1 MTEKGGAGRMELL
14 ELFNIQGTLFLM
26 ILVGALLKKLGIVDD
41 EGRRC
46 LTDLCINV
54 VIPCNIVKSC
64 LVGMEPGVLHAC
76 AVLLVVALAIQFV
89 SVGLNRFLYKN
100 YPDQQRK
107 VLQYCTLVSN
117 GGFLGNGVAEG
128 VYGTMGLL
136 YASIYLIPMRIVMWS
151 AGTSYFVAGQTDKKK
166 LLRNIITHPCL
177 VAVYIGMA
185 VMLLQIP
192 LPELVTT
199 TVTSIGN
206 CNTPLT
212 MFIIGTILVDVK
224 LTTIVNPT
232 TLWISAL
239 RLVLLP
245 LAAWGMSL
253 AAGLE
258 PVATGVAVI
267 MTGMPA
273 GSTAAIFAARYG
285 SDAIFATKCVVL
297 STLLSMLTI
306 PVWCYLIG
314 A

>member
-1 MTEKGGAGRMELL
+1 MELL

-26 ILVGALLKKLGIVDD
+26 ILVGAVVKKLGIVD
-41 EGRRC
+41 ENGRRC

-54 VIPCNIVKSC
+54 IIPSNILKSC
-64 LVGMEPGVLHAC
+64 LIDMDPAVLHAC
-76 AVLLVVALAIQFV
+76 AVLLVVALAIQIV
-89 SVGLNRFLYKN
+89 SVGLNKFLYKN
-100 YPDQQRK
+100 YPDAQRK

-128 VYGTMGLL
+128 VYGTLGLL

-151 AGTSYFVAGQTDKKK
+151 AGTSYFVAGGTDKKK
-166 LLRNIITHPCL
+166 VVRNILTHPCL

-185 VMLLQIP
+185 IMLLHIP
-192 LPELVTT
+192 LPSLL
-199 TVTSIGN
+199 TSTITGIGN
-206 CNTPLT
+206 CNTAIT
-212 MFIIGTILVDVK
+212 MFIIGTILADVP
-224 LTTIVNPT
+224 LWTIVNPT
-232 TLWISAL
+232 TLWISLL

-245 LAAWGMSL
+245 AVAWGISL
-253 AAGLE
+253 AMGLE
-258 PVATGVAVI
+258 AVATGVAVI

-285 SDAIFATKCVVL
+285 SDAAFATKCVVL

-306 PVWCYLIG
+306 PVWCYFIG

>member
-1 MTEKGGAGRMELL
+1 MELL

-26 ILVGALLKKLGIVDD
+26 ILVGALVKKLGIVD
-41 EGRRC
+41 EAGRRC
-46 LTDLCINV
+46 LTDLCVNV
-54 VIPCNIVKSC
+54 IIPCNILKSC
-64 LVGMEPGVLHAC
+64 LIDLDSSVLRAC
-76 AVLLVVALAIQFV
+76 EILVVVALAIQII
-89 SVGLNRFLYKN
+89 SVILNKFLYKN
-100 YPDQQRK
+100 YPEAQNK
-107 VLQYCTLVSN
+107 VLKYCTLVSN

-128 VYGTMGLL
+128 VYGTLGLL
-136 YASIYLIPMRIVMWS
+136 YASMYLIPMRIVMWS
-151 AGTSYFVAGQTDKKK
+151 AGTSYFVAGGTDKKK
-166 LLRNIITHPCL
+166 VVRNILTHPCL

-185 VMLLQIP
+185 IMLLHIP
-192 LPELVTT
+192 LPTLL
-199 TVTSIGN
+199 TSTAI
-206 CNTPLT
+206 T
-212 MFIIGTILVDVK
+212 MFIIGTILVDVP
-224 LTTIVNPT
+224 LLTIVNPT

-245 LAAWGMSL
+245 AAAWGISL
-253 AAGLE
+253 ALGLE

-285 SDAIFATKCVVL
+285 SDAVFATKCVVL

>member
-1 MTEKGGAGRMELL
+1 MELL

-26 ILVGALLKKLGIVDD
+26 ILVGALVKKLGIVD
-41 EGRRC
+41 EAGRRC
-46 LTDLCINV
+46 LTDLCVNV
-54 VIPCNIVKSC
+54 IIPCNILKSC
-64 LVGMEPGVLHAC
+64 LIDLDSSVLRAC
-76 AVLLVVALAIQFV
+76 EILVVVALAIQII
-89 SVGLNRFLYKN
+89 SVILNKFLYKN
-100 YPDQQRK
+100 YPEAQNK
-107 VLQYCTLVSN
+107 VLKYCTLVSN

-128 VYGTMGLL
+128 VYGTLGLL
-136 YASIYLIPMRIVMWS
+136 YASMYLIPMRIVMWS
-151 AGTSYFVAGQTDKKK
+151 AGTSYFVAGGTDKKK
-166 LLRNIITHPCL
+166 GVRNILTHPCL

-185 VMLLQIP
+185 IMLLHIH
-192 LPELVTT
+192 LPTLL
-199 TVTSIGN
+199 TSTITGIGN
-206 CNTPLT
+206 CNTAIT
-212 MFIIGTILVDVK
+212 MFIIGTILVDVP
-224 LTTIVNPT
+224 LLTIVNPT

-245 LAAWGMSL
+245 AAAWGISL
-253 AAGLE
+253 ALGLE

-285 SDAIFATKCVVL
+285 SDAVFATKCVVL

>member
-1 MTEKGGAGRMELL
+1 MELL

-26 ILVGALLKKLGIVDD
+26 ILVGALVKKLGIVD
-41 EGRRC
+41 EAGQRC
-46 LTDLCINV
+46 LTDLCVNV
-54 VIPCNIVKSC
+54 IIPCNILKSC
-64 LVGMEPGVLHAC
+64 LIDLDSSVLRAC
-76 AVLLVVALAIQFV
+76 EILVVVALAIQII
-89 SVGLNRFLYKN
+89 SVILNKFLYKN
-100 YPDQQRK
+100 YPEAQNK
-107 VLQYCTLVSN
+107 VLKYCTLVSN

-128 VYGTMGLL
+128 VYGTLGLL
-136 YASIYLIPMRIVMWS
+136 YASMYLIPMRIVMWS
-151 AGTSYFVAGQTDKKK
+151 AGTSYFVAGGTDQKKVV
-166 LLRNIITHPCL
+166 RNILTHPCL

-185 VMLLQIP
+185 IMLLHIP
-192 LPELVTT
+192 LPTLL
-199 TVTSIGN
+199 TSTITGIGN
-206 CNTPLT
+206 CNTAIT
-212 MFIIGTILVDVK
+212 MFIIGTILVDVP
-224 LTTIVNPT
+224 LLTIVNPT

-245 LAAWGMSL
+245 AAAWGISL
-253 AAGLE
+253 ALGLE

-285 SDAIFATKCVVL
+285 SDAVFATKCVVL

>member
-1 MTEKGGAGRMELL
+1 MELL

-26 ILVGALLKKLGIVDD
+26 ILVGALVKKLGIVD
-41 EGRRC
+41 EAGRRC
-46 LTDLCINV
+46 LTNLCVNV
-54 VIPCNIVKSC
+54 IIPCNILKSC
-64 LVGMEPGVLHAC
+64 LIDLDSSVLRAC
-76 AVLLVVALAIQFV
+76 EILVVVALAIQII
-89 SVGLNRFLYKN
+89 SVILNKFLYKN
-100 YPDQQRK
+100 YPEAQNK
-107 VLQYCTLVSN
+107 VLKYCTLVSN

-128 VYGTMGLL
+128 VYGTLGLL
-136 YASIYLIPMRIVMWS
+136 YASMYLIPMRIVMWS
-151 AGTSYFVAGQTDKKK
+151 AGTSYFVAGGTDKKK
-166 LLRNIITHPCL
+166 AVRNILTHPCL

-185 VMLLQIP
+185 IMLLHIP
-192 LPELVTT
+192 LPTLL
-199 TVTSIGN
+199 TSTITGIGN
-206 CNTPLT
+206 CNTAIT
-212 MFIIGTILVDVK
+212 MFIIGTILVDVP
-224 LTTIVNPT
+224 LLTIVNPT

-245 LAAWGMSL
+245 AAAWGISL
-253 AAGLE
+253 ALGLE

-285 SDAIFATKCVVL
+285 SDAVFATKCVVL

>member
-1 MTEKGGAGRMELL
+1 MELL

-26 ILVGALLKKLGIVDD
+26 ILVGALIKKLGIVD
-41 EGRRC
+41 EAGRRC

-54 VIPCNIVKSC
+54 VIPCNILKSFFID
-64 LVGMEPGVLHAC
+64 LDSSILMAC
-76 AVLLVVALAIQFV
+76 GLVVIVALLIQFV
-89 SVGLNRFLYKN
+89 SVFLNRFLYQN
-100 YPDQQRK
+100 YPADQRK

-128 VYGTMGLL
+128 VYGTLGLL
-136 YASIYLIPMRIVMWS
+136 YASIYLIPMRIVMWA
-151 AGTSYFVAGQTDKKK
+151 AGTSYFVAGGTDRKKVM
-166 LLRNIITHPCL
+166 RNIITHPCL
-177 VAVYIGMA
+177 VAVYIGM
-185 VMLLQIP
+185 VIMVLHIP
-192 LPELVTT
+192 LPDLLTST
-199 TVTSIGN
+199 ITSIGN
-206 CNTPLT
+206 CNTSLT
-212 MFIIGTILVDVK
+212 MFIIGTILVDVP
-224 LTTIVNPT
+224 LLTIVNPT

-245 LAAWGMSL
+245 AAAWGISL
-253 AAGLE
+253 LMGLE

-285 SDAIFATKCVVL
+285 SDAVFATKCVVL

>member
-1 MTEKGGAGRMELL
+1 MELL

-26 ILVGALLKKLGIVDD
+26 ILVGALVKKLGIVD
-41 EGRRC
+41 EAGRRC
-46 LTDLCINV
+46 LTDLCVNV
-54 VIPCNIVKSC
+54 IIPCNILKSC
-64 LVGMEPGVLHAC
+64 LIDLDSSVLRAC
-76 AVLLVVALAIQFV
+76 EILVVVALAIQII
-89 SVGLNRFLYKN
+89 SVILNKFLYKN
-100 YPDQQRK
+100 YPEAQNK
-107 VLQYCTLVSN
+107 VLKYCTLVSN

-128 VYGTMGLL
+128 VYGTLGLL
-136 YASIYLIPMRIVMWS
+136 YASMYLIPMRIVMWS
-151 AGTSYFVAGQTDKKK
+151 AGTSYFVAGGTDKKK
-166 LLRNIITHPCL
+166 VVRKNLPLPCL

-185 VMLLQIP
+185 IMLLHIH
-192 LPELVTT
+192 LPTLL
-199 TVTSIGN
+199 TSTITGIGN
-206 CNTPLT
+206 CNTAIT
-212 MFIIGTILVDVK
+212 MFIIGTILVDVP
-224 LTTIVNPT
+224 LLTIVNPT

-245 LAAWGMSL
+245 AAAWGISL
-253 AAGLE
+253 ALGLE

-285 SDAIFATKCVVL
+285 SDAVFATKCVVL

>member
-1 MTEKGGAGRMELL
+1 MELL

-26 ILVGALLKKLGIVDD
+26 ILVGALIKKLGIMD
-41 EGRRC
+41 EAGQRC

-54 VIPCNIVKSC
+54 VIPCNILKSFFID
-64 LVGMEPGVLHAC
+64 LDSSILMAC
-76 AVLLVVALAIQFV
+76 GLVVIVALLIQFV
-89 SVGLNRFLYKN
+89 SVFLNRFLYQN
-100 YPDQQRK
+100 YPADQRK

-128 VYGTMGLL
+128 VYGTLGLL
-136 YASIYLIPMRIVMWS
+136 YASIYLIPMRIVMWA
-151 AGTSYFVAGQTDKKK
+151 AGTSYFVAGGTDRKKVM
-166 LLRNIITHPCL
+166 RNIITHPCL
-177 VAVYIGMA
+177 VAVYIGM
-185 VMLLQIP
+185 VIMVLHIP
-192 LPELVTT
+192 LPDLITS

-206 CNTPLT
+206 CNTALT
-212 MFIIGTILVDVK
+212 MFIIGTILVDVP
-224 LTTIVNPT
+224 LLTIVNRT

-239 RLVLLP
+239 RLIVLP
-245 LAAWGMSL
+245 AIAWGISFLM
-253 AAGLE
+253 GVE

-273 GSTAAIFAARYG
+273 GATAAIFAARYG
-285 SDAIFATKCVVL
+285 SDAVFATKCVVL

>member
-1 MTEKGGAGRMELL
+1 MELL

-26 ILVGALLKKLGIVDD
+26 ILVGALIKKLGIMD
-41 EGRRC
+41 EAGQRC

-54 VIPCNIVKSC
+54 VIPCNILKSFFIN
-64 LVGMEPGVLHAC
+64 LDSSILMAC
-76 AVLLVVALAIQFV
+76 GLVVIVALLIQFV
-89 SVGLNRFLYKN
+89 SVFLNRFLYQN
-100 YPDQQRK
+100 YPADQRK

-128 VYGTMGLL
+128 VYGTLGLL
-136 YASIYLIPMRIVMWS
+136 YASIYLIPMRIVMWA
-151 AGTSYFVAGQTDKKK
+151 AGTSYFVAGGTDRKKVM
-166 LLRNIITHPCL
+166 RNIITHPCL
-177 VAVYIGMA
+177 VAVYIGM
-185 VMLLQIP
+185 VIMVLHIP
-192 LPELVTT
+192 LPDLITS

-206 CNTPLT
+206 CNTALT
-212 MFIIGTILVDVK
+212 MFIIGTILVDVP
-224 LTTIVNPT
+224 LLTIVNRT

-239 RLVLLP
+239 RLIVLP
-245 LAAWGMSL
+245 AIAWGISFLM
-253 AAGLE
+253 GVE

-273 GSTAAIFAARYG
+273 GATAAIFAARYG
-285 SDAIFATKCVVL
+285 SDAVFATKCVVL

>member
-1 MTEKGGAGRMELL
+1 MELL

-26 ILVGALLKKLGIVDD
+26 ILVGALVKKLGIVD
-41 EGRRC
+41 EAGRRC
-46 LTDLCINV
+46 LTDLCVNV
-54 VIPCNIVKSC
+54 IIPCNILIDLDSSVLRAC
-64 LVGMEPGVLHAC
+64 EILV
-76 AVLLVVALAIQFV
+76 VVALAIQII
-89 SVGLNRFLYKN
+89 SVILNKFLYKN
-100 YPDQQRK
+100 YPEAQNK
-107 VLQYCTLVSN
+107 VLKYCTLVSN

-128 VYGTMGLL
+128 VYGTLGLL
-136 YASIYLIPMRIVMWS
+136 YASMYLIPMRIVMWS
-151 AGTSYFVAGQTDKKK
+151 AGTSYFVAGGTDKKK
-166 LLRNIITHPCL
+166 VVRNILTHPCL

-185 VMLLQIP
+185 IMLLHIP
-192 LPELVTT
+192 LPTLL
-199 TVTSIGN
+199 TSTITGIGN
-206 CNTPLT
+206 CNTAIT
-212 MFIIGTILVDVK
+212 MFIIGTILVDVP
-224 LTTIVNPT
+224 LLTIVNPT

-245 LAAWGMSL
+245 AAAWGISL
-253 AAGLE
+253 ALGLE

-285 SDAIFATKCVVL
+285 SDAVFATKCVVL

>member
-1 MTEKGGAGRMELL
+1 MELL

-26 ILVGALLKKLGIVDD
+26 ILVGALVKKLGIVD
-41 EGRRC
+41 EAGRRC
-46 LTDLCINV
+46 LTDLCVNV
-54 VIPCNIVKSC
+54 IIPCNILKSC
-64 LVGMEPGVLHAC
+64 LIDLDSSVLRAC
-76 AVLLVVALAIQFV
+76 EILVVVALAIQII
-89 SVGLNRFLYKN
+89 SVILNKFLYKN
-100 YPDQQRK
+100 YPEAQNK
-107 VLQYCTLVSN
+107 VLKYCTLVSN

-128 VYGTMGLL
+128 VYGTLGLL
-136 YASIYLIPMRIVMWS
+136 YASMYLIPMRIVMWS
-151 AGTSYFVAGQTDKKK
+151 AGTSYFVAGGTDKKK
-166 LLRNIITHPCL
+166 VVRNILTHPCL

-185 VMLLQIP
+185 IMLLHIP
-192 LPELVTT
+192 LPTLL
-199 TVTSIGN
+199 TSTITGIGN
-206 CNTPLT
+206 CNCNTAIT
-212 MFIIGTILVDVK
+212 MFIIGTILVDVP
-224 LTTIVNPT
+224 LLTIVNPT

-245 LAAWGMSL
+245 AAAWGISL
-253 AAGLE
+253 ALGLE

-285 SDAIFATKCVVL
+285 SDAVFATKCVVL

>member
-1 MTEKGGAGRMELL
+1 MELL

-26 ILVGALLKKLGIVDD
+26 ILVGALVKKLGIVD
-41 EGRRC
+41 EAGRRC
-46 LTDLCINV
+46 LTDLCVNV
-54 VIPCNIVKSC
+54 IIPCNILKSC
-64 LVGMEPGVLHAC
+64 LIDLDSSVLRAC
-76 AVLLVVALAIQFV
+76 GILVVVALAIQII
-89 SVGLNRFLYKN
+89 SVILNKFLYKN
-100 YPDQQRK
+100 YPEAQNK
-107 VLQYCTLVSN
+107 VLKYCTLVSN

-128 VYGTMGLL
+128 VYGTLGLL
-136 YASIYLIPMRIVMWS
+136 YASMYLIPMRIVMWS
-151 AGTSYFVAGQTDKKK
+151 AGTSYFVAGGTDKKK
-166 LLRNIITHPCL
+166 VVRNILTHPCL

-185 VMLLQIP
+185 IMLLHIH
-192 LPELVTT
+192 LPTLL
-199 TVTSIGN
+199 TSTITG
-206 CNTPLT
+206 
-212 MFIIGTILVDVK
+212 IGTILVDVP
-224 LTTIVNPT
+224 LLTIVNPT

-245 LAAWGMSL
+245 AAAWGISRAL
-253 AAGLE
+253 GLE

-285 SDAIFATKCVVL
+285 SDAVFATKCVVL

>member
-1 MTEKGGAGRMELL
+1 MELL

-26 ILVGALLKKLGIVDD
+26 ILVGALVKKLGIVD
-41 EGRRC
+41 EAGRRC
-46 LTDLCINV
+46 LTDLCVNV
-54 VIPCNIVKSC
+54 IIPCNILKSC
-64 LVGMEPGVLHAC
+64 LIDLDSSVLRAC
-76 AVLLVVALAIQFV
+76 EILVVVALAIQII
-89 SVGLNRFLYKN
+89 SVILNKFLYKN
-100 YPDQQRK
+100 YPEAQNK
-107 VLQYCTLVSN
+107 VLKYCTLVSN

-128 VYGTMGLL
+128 VYGTLGLL
-136 YASIYLIPMRIVMWS
+136 YASMYLIPMRIVMWS
-151 AGTSYFVAGQTDKKK
+151 AGTSYFVAGGTDKKK
-166 LLRNIITHPCL
+166 VVRNILL

-185 VMLLQIP
+185 IMLLHIH
-192 LPELVTT
+192 LPTLL
-199 TVTSIGN
+199 TSTITGIGN
-206 CNTPLT
+206 CNTAIT
-212 MFIIGTILVDVK
+212 MFIIGTILVDVP
-224 LTTIVNPT
+224 LLTIVNPT

-245 LAAWGMSL
+245 AAAWGISRAL
-253 AAGLE
+253 GLE

-285 SDAIFATKCVVL
+285 SDAVFATKCVVL